1 MIFTA
6 VIIDDDQI
14 NNKVLSDLL
23 KNYCPDIKILACATN
38 VEEGIRTMVKHK
50 PQILFLDIQIHNKT
64 GFDIIKVLDDPSLQI
79 ILITAYEK
87 YALQA
92 FKFAVVDYLLKPIAI
107 EELIAA
113 CKRCKSRIVQI
124 MEAEKKSLPGL
135 NSSEFLA
142 VRHRA
147 EVEMV
152 QFIDIIHLES
162 TGGYTTITITKN
174 RKAFSSRSLKETE
187 TLLPKGMFI
196 RVHNSHIVNTRQI
209 VRYLSAKAGALEMSD
224 GTQIPISPIKKKI
237 VMELFNI

>member
-87 YALQA
+87 
-92 FKFAVVDYLLKPIAI
+92 
-107 EELIAA
+107 
-113 CKRCKSRIVQI
+113 
-124 MEAEKKSLPGL
+124 
-135 NSSEFLA
+135 
-142 VRHRA
+142 
-147 EVEMV
+147 
-152 QFIDIIHLES
+152 
-162 TGGYTTITITKN
+162 
-174 RKAFSSRSLKETE
+174 
-187 TLLPKGMFI
+187 
-196 RVHNSHIVNTRQI
+196 
-209 VRYLSAKAGALEMSD
+209 
-224 GTQIPISPIKKKI
+224 
-237 VMELFNI
+237 